1 MKIGKYPVKHTYK
14 IPRLVSDVFSVG
26 LAVFICSVEYMFLT
40 VYEETLVRY
49 IGEEQLQTLSQADS
63 SIGWKHWTT
72 LIFPALVLAVFAV
85 YIVLVLKSHRF
96 SSLNITKRNA
106 QKVYDM
112 YALCASLCK
121 IPALMLISEM
131 MMITQN
137 KLLMSEES
145 WFTIQL
151 VLDLFIIVLLISFFR
166 RMILRITAPVENSA
180 DSGAIKVKAVVKSE
194 EPEITSDENNTDSN
208 SERS

>member
-14 IPRLVSDVFSVG
+14 IPRLISDVFSVG
-26 LAVFICSVEYMFLT
+26 LAIFICSVEYMFLT
-40 VYEETLVRY
+40 VYEDTLVRY
-49 IGEEQLQTLSQADS
+49 IGEEQLQALSQADS
-63 SIGWKHWTT
+63 SIVWKHWTT

-85 YIVLVLKSHRF
+85 YIFLVLKSHRF

-166 RMILRITAPVENSA
+166 RMILRFTAPVESTA

-194 EPEITSDENNTDSN
+194 EAEITSDENNTDSN

>member
-14 IPRLVSDVFSVG
+14 IPRLISDVFSVG

-40 VYEETLVRY
+40 VYKDTLVRY
-49 IGEEQLQTLSQADS
+49 IGEEQLQALSQADS

-85 YIVLVLKSHRF
+85 YIFLVLKSHRF

-166 RMILRITAPVENSA
+166 RMILRFTAPVESTA

>member
-14 IPRLVSDVFSVG
+14 IPRLISDVFSVG
-26 LAVFICSVEYMFLT
+26 LAIFICSVEYMFLT
-40 VYEETLVRY
+40 VYEDTLVRY
-49 IGEEQLQTLSQADS
+49 IGEEQLQALSQADS

-85 YIVLVLKSHRF
+85 YIFLVLKSHRF

-166 RMILRITAPVENSA
+166 RMILRFTAPVESTA

-194 EPEITSDENNTDSN
+194 EAEITSDENNTDSN

>member
-1 MKIGKYPVKHTYK
+1 MMKRFYTAI
-14 IPRLVSDVFSVG
+14 
-26 LAVFICSVEYMFLT
+26 
-40 VYEETLVRY
+40 VRRRR
-49 IGEEQLQTLSQADS
+49 
-63 SIGWKHWTT
+63 
-72 LIFPALVLAVFAV
+72 LVLAVFAV
-85 YIVLVLKSHRF
+85 YIFLVLKSHRF

-166 RMILRITAPVENSA
+166 RMILRFTAPVESTA

-194 EPEITSDENNTDSN
+194 EAEITSDENNTDSN

>member
-14 IPRLVSDVFSVG
+14 IPRLISDVFSVG

-40 VYEETLVRY
+40 VYEDTLVRY
-49 IGEEQLQTLSQADS
+49 IGEEQLQALSQADS

-85 YIVLVLKSHRF
+85 YIFLVLKSHRF

-166 RMILRITAPVENSA
+166 RMILRFTAPVESTA

-194 EPEITSDENNTDSN
+194 EAEITSDENNTDSN

>member
-14 IPRLVSDVFSVG
+14 IPRLISDVFSVG

-40 VYEETLVRY
+40 VYEDTLVRY
-49 IGEEQLQTLSQADS
+49 IGEEQLQALSQADS

-85 YIVLVLKSHRF
+85 YIFLVLKSHRF

-166 RMILRITAPVENSA
+166 RMILRFTAPVESTAN
-180 DSGAIKVKAVVKSE
+180 SGAIKVKAVVKSE

>member
-14 IPRLVSDVFSVG
+14 IPRLISDVFSVG

-40 VYEETLVRY
+40 VYEDTLVRY
-49 IGEEQLQTLSQADS
+49 IGEEQLQALSQADS

-72 LIFPALVLAVFAV
+72 LIFPVLVLAVFAV
-85 YIVLVLKSHRF
+85 YIFLVLKSHRF

-166 RMILRITAPVENSA
+166 RMILRFTAPVESTA

>member
-14 IPRLVSDVFSVG
+14 IPRLISDVFSVG

-40 VYEETLVRY
+40 VYEDTLVRY
-49 IGEEQLQTLSQADS
+49 IGEEQLQALSQADS

-85 YIVLVLKSHRF
+85 YIFLVLKSHRF

-166 RMILRITAPVENSA
+166 RMILRFTAPVESTA